1 VSREQRIITIFSHLT
16 ETHVMLT
23 RVKKTHPALKHG
35 GYSATSILPG
45 EDLAAFEKLRRELIA
60 ELSPK
65 GVLEHDIVATIARLV
80 WRKRNLA
87 TFRLAELARKHYDA
101 IRYEHIATV
110 DKKYNADPLLEIM
123 HPGRRDAEQAERKA
137 AVETADREARKD
149 LAEAY
154 ELAEIGEPATFDRL
168 LQELGVEERLDAMID
183 RCLKRLL
190 FLRGLKSLPRASSS
204 APLQPIAEPQRIPGP
219 TRAA

>member
-1 VSREQRIITIFSHLT
+1 
-16 ETHVMLT
+16 
-23 RVKKTHPALKHG
+23 
-35 GYSATSILPG
+35 
-45 EDLAAFEKLRRELIA
+45 
-60 ELSPK
+60 
-65 GVLEHDIVATIARLV
+65 
-80 WRKRNLA
+80 
-87 TFRLAELARKHYDA
+87 
-101 IRYEHIATV
+101 
-110 DKKYNADPLLEIM
+110 M

-137 AVETADREARKD
+137 AVETADREARNE

-154 ELAEIGEPATFDRL
+154 ELTEIGEPATFDRL

>member
-110 DKKYNADPLLEIM
+110 DKKYNADPQLEI
-123 HPGRRDAEQAERKA
+123 
-137 AVETADREARKD
+137 ADREARKD

-154 ELAEIGEPATFDRL
+154 ELTEIGEPATFDRL